1 MNKVISK
8 LEAVK
13 KVQDGMSLMVG
24 GFNTSGDPN
33 ELVEALRTKTD
44 VKDLT
49 LINIDAGVEGSPL
62 THMLAERRFKK
73 VIGSFFGANK
83 EIQKQAD
90 GGLVDYEL
98 VPQGTFAERIRCGG
112 AGLGGVLTPTGV
124 GTVVEEGKQKIT
136 VDGREYLLETALR
149 ADVALIRAEIAD
161 EAGNLVMVGNAKNT
175 NTVMAMA
182 ADYVVAQA
190 NKIVKVGEIDPQ
202 DVTVAGIFVDAVVW
216 AGEEV

>member
-1 MNKVISK
+1 MNKVIGK
-8 LEAVK
+8 LEAVQ

-33 ELVEALRTKTD
+33 ELVEALRTKTE

-62 THMLAERRFKK
+62 TQMLAERRFKK

-136 VDGREYLLETALR
+136 LDGKEYLLETALR

-161 EAGNLVMVGNAKNT
+161 ESGNLVMVGNAKNT
-175 NTVMAMA
+175 NTVMATA
-182 ADYVVAQA
+182 ADYVIAQA
-190 NKIVKVGEIDPQ
+190 NKIVKTGEIDPQ
-202 DVTVAGIFVDAVVW
+202 DVTVPSIFVDAVVW